1 MSLCLEIY
9 RLELMSVSGHKSI
22 VTFYFYF
29 SPGKLGSVWMN
40 LWKCGPNMQ
49 MARLVFISVV
59 WHAWR
64 GRPAGKFFGRVSRSI
79 STHDQPES
87 LWNLMTGPL
96 FCFFFKKLFKRSI
109 AWAWSPLMNSSRY
122 ANQSVNSVLPSSTQ
136 NWWIHQVS
144 DRDICI
150 FFGRFWI
157 YKFDLNENEWNVH
170 LSGQLE
176 GAVETERLRSGQ
188 GSSRDASDQTVAVIG
203 RYTRPWQHLR
213 RQFLFKKFL
222 FRFELKF
229 WLN

>member
-1 MSLCLEIY
+1 MNNGAAQTRPSESDLQPPGESPLLFSLSSWWITHRLVTSRLTRRVKVQSRRRRLIKFQVSIVKISLKFELNRRAVTRTWTTDTLADLHKIIFGLLSLCLEIY

-96 FCFFFKKLFKRSI
+96 FCFFF
-109 AWAWSPLMNSSRY
+109 
-122 ANQSVNSVLPSSTQ
+122 
-136 NWWIHQVS
+136 
-144 DRDICI
+144 
-150 FFGRFWI
+150 
-157 YKFDLNENEWNVH
+157 
-170 LSGQLE
+170 
-176 GAVETERLRSGQ
+176 
-188 GSSRDASDQTVAVIG
+188 
-203 RYTRPWQHLR
+203 
-213 RQFLFKKFL
+213 
-222 FRFELKF
+222 
-229 WLN
+229 